1 MVLLPRRYRAQFA
14 CVESLA
20 LLVAV
25 LHLSSSSSDGR
36 ALRFDALGR
45 DRTRNVGMAHSPL
58 KEGDRL
64 LYNGSEPEWQGARGE
79 IEEIDTVGG
88 RPVVSARWSLAR
100 DDDDSDDDQ
109 GGVLA
114 RTAAVRGSRA
124 PRRTCRAAARPVS
137 VDTTEDHYS
146 VLSAADA
153 KIYRQAWLDAN
164 PRNELAP
171 TRFSVGDSVR
181 GMWDGE
187 WCSGAAPP
195 SAPTPWRASR
205 TAS

>member
-1 MVLLPRRYRAQFA
+1 
-14 CVESLA
+14 
-20 LLVAV
+20 
-25 LHLSSSSSDGR
+25 
-36 ALRFDALGR
+36 
-45 DRTRNVGMAHSPL
+45 MAHSPL

-88 RPVVSARWSLAR
+88 RPVVSARWSLVR

-114 RTAAVRGSRA
+114 RAAAVRGSRA

-153 KIYRQAWLDAN
+153 RIYRQAWLDAN
-164 PRNELAP
+164 PGIPALRRLVTENLAGVE
-171 TRFSVGDSVR
+171 RAIAAQERDAR
-181 GMWDGE
+181 G
-187 WCSGAAPP
+187 
-195 SAPTPWRASR
+195 
-205 TAS
+205 